1 MSVLGSFFRLKV
13 HVLIYKI
20 TKYYPAS
27 KTVSAARRL
36 ITWINLFAALTDNIC
51 KGETEMIVT
60 GYMSRP
66 RDRPALRSIQKKR

>member
-13 HVLIYKI
+13 NVLIY